1 MLSRIDR
8 THRAILARA
17 ERLERAERPRAGNI
31 LVPVEPVQPAR
42 AFRDERRRGPAE
54 FTAQMIGQ
62 DGQRRGLRAG
72 PASIDAAHSAYKRI
86 EWSGPYDRR
95 AAAGRYRREEV

>member
-1 MLSRIDR
+1 
-8 THRAILARA
+8 
-17 ERLERAERPRAGNI
+17 
-31 LVPVEPVQPAR
+31 
-42 AFRDERRRGPAE
+42 
-54 FTAQMIGQ
+54 MIGQ